1 MAPQLD
7 CTDEEASLNRRGF
20 IKKSAIAAGLA
31 GSVETPP
38 TLAQSGGRSQQTTD
52 TPPADNRSADYLRRV
67 RRDELLPKPPAIR
80 DSSGTEVKISPMPLA
95 ERVQRHVPS
104 PVRTPINTT

>member
-52 TPPADNRSADYLRRV
+52 TPPADNRSADYVHRV
-67 RRDELLPKPPAIR
+67 RRDELLPTPPAIR
-80 DSSGTEVKISPMPLA
+80 ESSGTEVKISPMPLA
-95 ERVQRHVPS
+95 ERVQRKIVP
-104 PVRTPINTT
+104 PRGF